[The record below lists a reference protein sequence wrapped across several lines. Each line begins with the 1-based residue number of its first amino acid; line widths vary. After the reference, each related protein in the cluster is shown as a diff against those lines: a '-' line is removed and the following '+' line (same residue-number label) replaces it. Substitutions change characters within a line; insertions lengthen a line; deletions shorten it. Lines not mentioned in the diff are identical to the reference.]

1 MPRMTA
7 NRDGPVRVLLI
18 EDDSVIADFV
28 KRGLLQAGFMVEV
41 HNDGISGLD
50 AGLNQQ
56 HDIAIVD
63 LMLPELDGLSVIKQL
78 RARGKKLPV
87 IILSAKRSVDDRISG
102 LRQGS
107 DDYLTKPFSFSEL
120 LARVEALIRRA
131 TDSDPEP
138 WLEVHDLSMDLMGR
152 TVTRAGRKIN
162 LQPKEFALLE
172 YLVRNSGRAVSKTMI
187 MERVWN
193 YDFDPG
199 TNVVEA
205 RISKLREKIDR
216 DSDTPLLHTVRGVGY
231 ILKLPD
237 V

>member
-1 MPRMTA
+1 MTDNQKQEMRA
-7 NRDGPVRVLLI
+7 LLV
-18 EDDSVIADFV
+18 EDDTVIADYV
-28 KRGLLQAGFMVEV
+28 SRGMRQAGFCVEV
-41 HNDGISGLD
+41 HYDGVNGLD
-50 AGLNQQ
+50 AALNQH

-63 LMLPELDGLSVIKQL
+63 LMLPELDGLSLIQQI
-78 RARGKKLPV
+78 RSRGKKLPV
-87 IILSAKRSVDDRISG
+87 IILSAKRSLDDRIVG
-102 LRQGS
+102 LRQGG

-120 LARVEALIRRA
+120 LARVEALIRRS
-131 TDSDPEP
+131 TDSEPDP
-138 WLEVHDLSMDLMGR
+138 WLVVHDLSMDLMGR
-152 TVTRAGRKIN
+152 AVTRAGKKIT

-172 YLVRNSGRAVSKTMI
+172 YLVRNTGRVVSKTMI

-216 DSDTPLLHTVRGVGY
+216 ESDTPLLHTVRGLGY
-231 ILKLPD
+231 VLKVPD

>member
-1 MPRMTA
+1 MKA
-7 NRDGPVRVLLI
+7 LLV
-18 EDDSVIADFV
+18 EDDTVIADYV
-28 KRGLLQAGFMVEV
+28 TRGMRQAGFNVEV
-41 HNDGISGLD
+41 HYDGVSGLD
-50 AGLNQQ
+50 AALNQH

-63 LMLPELDGLSVIKQL
+63 LMLPELDGLTLIQQL
-78 RARGKKLPV
+78 RTRGKKLPV
-87 IILSAKRSVDDRISG
+87 IILSAKRSLDDRISG
-102 LRQGS
+102 LRKGG

-131 TDSDPEP
+131 TDADPDP
-138 WLEVHDLSMDLMGR
+138 WLEVYDLSMDLMGR
-152 TVTRAGRKIN
+152 TVTRAGKNIN

-172 YLVRNSGRAVSKTMI
+172 YLVRNTGRVVSKTMI

-216 DSDTPLLHTVRGVGY
+216 DSDTPLLHTVRGLGY
-231 ILKLPD
+231 ILKVPD
-237 V
+237 A

>member
-1 MPRMTA
+1 MRA
-7 NRDGPVRVLLI
+7 LLV
-18 EDDSVIADFV
+18 EDDTVIADYV
-28 KRGLLQAGFMVEV
+28 TRGMRQAGFSVEV
-41 HNDGISGLD
+41 QYDGVSGLD
-50 AGLNQQ
+50 AAMNQN
-56 HDIAIVD
+56 HDVAIVD
-63 LMLPELDGLSVIKQL
+63 LMLPELDGLSLIQQL
-78 RARGKKLPV
+78 RARGKKVPV
-87 IILSAKRSVDDRISG
+87 IILSAKRTLDDRITG
-102 LRQGS
+102 LRNGG

-131 TDSDPEP
+131 TDSDPDP

-152 TVTRAGRKIN
+152 TVSRAGKKIN

-172 YLVRNSGRAVSKTMI
+172 YLVRNSGRVVSKTMI

-216 DSDTPLLHTVRGVGY
+216 GSDSPLLHTVRGLGY
-231 ILKLPD
+231 VLKVPN